1 MINVISISLNSS
13 NDALLLSE
21 ILRKWR
27 SRHVTD
33 ELFRRVAMTLHFL
46 HQLEN
51 FVEIFLRHFAV
62 AADVGSLELEADVLR
77 YFELLVVVVEL
88 GLGQAGSVIGKPIR
102 IFSGE
107 LFQGR
112 IEKFLNLFFLE
123 FKNFISFQIL
133 VLRIFNFCIL
143 R

>member
-1 MINVISISLNSS
+1 
-13 NDALLLSE
+13 
-21 ILRKWR
+21 
-27 SRHVTD
+27 
-33 ELFRRVAMTLHFL
+33 MTLHFL

-88 GLGQAGSVIGKPIR
+88 GLGQAGPVIGKPIR

-107 LFQGR
+107 LF
-112 IEKFLNLFFLE
+112 
-123 FKNFISFQIL
+123 
-133 VLRIFNFCIL
+133 
-143 R
+143 